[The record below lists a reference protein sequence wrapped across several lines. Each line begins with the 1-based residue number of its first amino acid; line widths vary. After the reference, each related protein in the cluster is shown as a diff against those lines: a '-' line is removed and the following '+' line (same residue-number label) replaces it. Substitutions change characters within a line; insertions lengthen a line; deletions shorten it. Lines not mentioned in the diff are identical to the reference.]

1 MWAELNK
8 EDAIRMLQEILDAGF
23 IPQQPTRSRRY
34 DANAQK
40 REEITAHCQQMLDLL
55 RSEPDP
61 ISDHLIQRILDR
73 MDLLTKVEME
83 REE

>member
-1 MWAELNK
+1 M
-8 EDAIRMLQEILDAGF
+8 
-23 IPQQPTRSRRY
+23 T
-34 DANAQK
+34 AQK

-55 RSEPDP
+55 RDEPDP